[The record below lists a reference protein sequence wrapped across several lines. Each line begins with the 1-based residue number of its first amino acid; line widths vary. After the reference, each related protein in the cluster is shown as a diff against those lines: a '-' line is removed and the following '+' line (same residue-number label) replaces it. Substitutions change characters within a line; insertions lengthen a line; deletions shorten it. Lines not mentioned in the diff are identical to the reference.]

1 MCESRRLWR
10 NILKEFEFTAEGEPD
25 IEELK
30 RKMLGDSSDP
40 RSVNYVRRLIR
51 PRINWFSY
59 IFNVLVPPFV
69 CAALIFVAVKYF
81 DIKLWPALIV
91 GITLLLGYILLRA
104 KSFLIGIVKLYQRFA
119 PASLRNKC
127 RFEPSCSQYMVL
139 SIQKY
144 GAFKGLKKG
153 VGRICRCNVKHGGF
167 DYP

>member
-1 MCESRRLWR
+1 M
-10 NILKEFEFTAEGEPD
+10 KEFEFTAEGEPD

-51 PRINWFSY
+51 PKINWVSY
-59 IFNVLVPPFV
+59 ILNVLVPPLIQ
-69 CAALIFVAVKYF
+69 AALIFIAVKYLQLRF
-81 DIKLWPALIV
+81 WVAFL
-91 GITLLLGYILLRA
+91 ITLAMLLAYVLLRA
-104 KSFLIGIVKLYQRFA
+104 KSLLIGIVKLYQRFA

-153 VGRICRCNVKHGGF
+153 VGRICRCNVKNGGF

>member
-1 MCESRRLWR
+1 M
-10 NILKEFEFTAEGEPD
+10 KEFEFTAEGEPN
-25 IEELK
+25 IETLK
-30 RKMLGDSSDP
+30 KHMMGDSSDP

-59 IFNVLVPPFV
+59 ILNVLVPPLV
-69 CAALIFVAVKYF
+69 CAALIFIAVKHLHLKLWVAV
-81 DIKLWPALIV
+81 ILGLAL
-91 GITLLLGYILLRA
+91 LSGYVLLRA
-104 KSFLIGIVKLYQRFA
+104 KSFLIGIVRLYQRFA

-153 VGRICRCNVKHGGF
+153 IGRICRCNIKNGGF

>member
-1 MCESRRLWR
+1 MT
-10 NILKEFEFTAEGEPD
+10 EFEVTCEGEPD

-40 RSVNYVRRLIR
+40 RSINYVRRLIR
-51 PRINWFSY
+51 PKINWVSY
-59 IFNVLVPPFV
+59 ILNVLVPLFV
-69 CAALIFVAVKYF
+69 CAALIFIAVKYLQLKF
-81 DIKLWPALIV
+81 WIALLI
-91 GITLLLGYILLRA
+91 GLALLLGYALLRA
-104 KSFLIGIVKLYQRFA
+104 RSLLVGMVKLYQRFA

-144 GAFKGLKKG
+144 GAFKGVKKG
-153 VGRICRCNVKHGGF
+153 IGRICRCNVKNGGF